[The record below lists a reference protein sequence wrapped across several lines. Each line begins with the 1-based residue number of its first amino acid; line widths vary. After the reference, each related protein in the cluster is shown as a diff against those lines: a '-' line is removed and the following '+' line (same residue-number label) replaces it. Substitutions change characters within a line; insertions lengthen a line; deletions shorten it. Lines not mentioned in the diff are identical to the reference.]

1 MPTLIN
7 LFEVPT
13 HREEAFLAA
22 WTHAREFLDER
33 AGTIPTT
40 LYRSLSPDAEFRF
53 VNVAQIHD
61 LGPWRA
67 AVMSPEFPGR
77 GMPGRPH
84 PALYDVV
91 REHRN
96 PEGEAARVV
105 LINAFEVPPAEDDAF
120 LASWERARDALS
132 RHPGYRGTR
141 LSRSTGDDARFRFV
155 NVSPWPSPEAFGA
168 ALQLPEYQSAAQ
180 AMRHPAHPMLY
191 EVVRS

>member
-1 MPTLIN
+1 MTTLIN
-7 LFEVPT
+7 LFEVPD

-22 WTHAREFLDER
+22 WTRARGYLDES
-33 AGTIPTT
+33 AGTIPTA

-77 GMPGRPH
+77 GMPGRAH
-84 PALYDVV
+84 PALYDVA
-91 REHRN
+91 REDRN
-96 PEGEAARVV
+96 PEGVAARVMF
-105 LINAFEVPPAEDDAF
+105 INAFDVPPEEDDAF

-141 LSRSTGDDARFRFV
+141 LYRSIGDDAPFRFV
-155 NVSPWPSPEAFGA
+155 SASPWPSPEAFGA
-168 ALQLPEYQSAAQ
+168 ALQLPEFQTATQ
-180 AMRHPAHPMLY
+180 AMRHRAHPMLY